1 MDRYREMMKSM
12 LDSMIQERSDCM
24 AELMQFPTG
33 TLWKAEK
40 NGHPA
45 YYWAH
50 KEGDMY
56 VRRGISKN
64 YDMQRQLARKAY
76 LSKTVKILD
85 RNINQLSRTLSRYEP
100 LETGIVV
107 SRLAKAYQELPGEY
121 FQRNHKW

>member
-1 MDRYREMMKSM
+1 
-12 LDSMIQERSDCM
+12 
-24 AELMQFPTG
+24 
-33 TLWKAEK
+33 
-40 NGHPA
+40 
-45 YYWAH
+45 
-50 KEGDMY
+50 
-56 VRRGISKN
+56 
-64 YDMQRQLARKAY
+64 MQRQLARKAY